1 MRKIIM
7 IDCVYYQNLFCNGEC
22 FLHIVSLLNGT
33 FDEAVGEQLVLNVL
47 QTLTVL
53 LAENDESKAAF
64 RMLVGVGYQTLQS
77 LLLDFC
83 KWLPSQKLLDAI
95 LGMLVDGTFD
105 INEETTIKNEDV
117 IILFL
122 NVLQKVCLSLSISL
136 TVMCVKCEHICD
148 LTSMLW

>member
-1 MRKIIM
+1 
-7 IDCVYYQNLFCNGEC
+7 
-22 FLHIVSLLNGT
+22 
-33 FDEAVGEQLVLNVL
+33 
-47 QTLTVL
+47 LTVL
-53 LAENDESKAAF
+53 LAENDVSKASF

-105 INEETTIKNEDV
+105 KNEETTIKNEDV

-122 NVLQKVCLSLSISL
+122 NVLQKVRLSLGR
-136 TVMCVKCEHICD
+136 TPCD
-148 LTSMLW
+148 VCTYLWLDIHVLVIRNIGDF